1 MSLCSPT
8 ELRAMVVMRVNT
20 CFPAMYVLLYHSILL
35 LSLFG
40 QGSNLRSSNSE
51 CNIYLA
57 MGSIF
62 ELEAQITSA
71 HIHTYIYQH
80 TKHNNSLS
88 LSLCPYCRLYSPLL
102 WTALCRLLLQ
112 LPRFTPKKASLL
124 LFCILVEIKMC
135 MKIL

>member
-1 MSLCSPT
+1 
-8 ELRAMVVMRVNT
+8 MVVIRVNT
-20 CFPAMYVLLYHSILL
+20 CFPAMYVLLYYSILL

-88 LSLCPYCRLYSPLL
+88 VPTVDYTAHYCGQLFVGFCYNFPGSLQKSIITLVLHFGGNQNVYENSMIRHYSN
-102 WTALCRLLLQ
+102 
-112 LPRFTPKKASLL
+112 
-124 LFCILVEIKMC
+124 I
-135 MKIL
+135 

>member
-8 ELRAMVVMRVNT
+8 ELRAMVVIRVNT
-20 CFPAMYVLLYHSILL
+20 CFPAMYVLLYYSILL

-80 TKHNNSLS
+80 TKHNNSL
-88 LSLCPYCRLYSPLL
+88 CPYCRLYSPLL

-112 LPRFTPKKASLL
+112 LPRFTPKKKHHY
-124 LFCILVEIKMC
+124 FCFAFWWKSKYI
-135 MKIL
+135 

>member
-71 HIHTYIYQH
+71 HIHSTSTNILSI
-80 TKHNNSLS
+80 TTLSLS
-88 LSLCPYCRLYSPLL
+88 LSLSVPTVDYTAHYCGQLFVGFCYNFLGS
-102 WTALCRLLLQ
+102 LQ
-112 LPRFTPKKASLL
+112 KKHHY
-124 LFCILVEIKMC
+124 FCFAFW
-135 MKIL
+135 

>member
-1 MSLCSPT
+1 
-8 ELRAMVVMRVNT
+8 MVVMRVNT
-20 CFPAMYVLLYHSILL
+20 CFPAMYVLLYYSILL

-88 LSLCPYCRLYSPLL
+88 VPTVDYTAHYCGQLFVGFCYNFLGSL
-102 WTALCRLLLQ
+102 Q
-112 LPRFTPKKASLL
+112 KKASLL
-124 LFCILVEIKMC
+124 WFCILVEIKMH

>member
-1 MSLCSPT
+1 
-8 ELRAMVVMRVNT
+8 
-20 CFPAMYVLLYHSILL
+20 
-35 LSLFG
+35 
-40 QGSNLRSSNSE
+40 
-51 CNIYLA
+51 

-88 LSLCPYCRLYSPLL
+88 VPTVDYTAHYCGQLFVGFCYNFLGSLQKKHHYVL
-102 WTALCRLLLQ
+102 W
-112 LPRFTPKKASLL
+112 
-124 LFCILVEIKMC
+124 FCILVEIKMY

>member
-71 HIHTYIYQH
+71 HIHAYIYQH

-88 LSLCPYCRLYSPLL
+88 LSVPTVDYTAHYCGQLFVGFCYNFLSS
-102 WTALCRLLLQ
+102 LQ
-112 LPRFTPKKASLL
+112 KKHHY
-124 LFCILVEIKMC
+124 FCFAFWWKSKCV
-135 MKIL
+135 